1 MSWHFLLESW
11 NEKPRVCI
19 KDFFSLKGTQRYITA
34 QHVFIDKWDL
44 FSLTTMGWQYW
55 AHSSNPSLFLESRR
69 HIASESFNI
78 ILHPCQHSHFL
89 WSVSGDNR
97 ITPPNMDPNYYSLNI
112 VTFMESLSILWK
124 QWALNKT
131 FIFCQYFLLLTA
143 THKEKSYESDLNQ
156 IWV

>member
-1 MSWHFLLESW
+1 MKWKTEGLYQG
-11 NEKPRVCI
+11 
-19 KDFFSLKGTQRYITA
+19 FFSLKGTQRYITA

-55 AHSSNPSLFLESRR
+55 AHSSNPSLLLESGK

-89 WSVSGDNR
+89 WCVSGDNR
-97 ITPPNMDPNYYSLNI
+97 ITPPNVDPNYFSLNI

-131 FIFCQYFLLLTA
+131 FIFCQ
-143 THKEKSYESDLNQ
+143 SYCA
-156 IWV
+156 IWKFSVLIMKCETSQKAGFKKRFMS

>member
-19 KDFFSLKGTQRYITA
+19 KDFFPLKGTQRYITA

-55 AHSSNPSLFLESRR
+55 AHSSNPSLLLER

-89 WSVSGDNR
+89 WCVSGYTTKR
-97 ITPPNMDPNYYSLNI
+97 ESQLLLIEYYI
-112 VTFMESLSILWK
+112 VTFMESLSILWI

-131 FIFCQYFLLLTA
+131 FIFCQSYWAIWKFSVLIM
-143 THKEKSYESDLNQ
+143 KCEISQKSRL
-156 IWV
+156 